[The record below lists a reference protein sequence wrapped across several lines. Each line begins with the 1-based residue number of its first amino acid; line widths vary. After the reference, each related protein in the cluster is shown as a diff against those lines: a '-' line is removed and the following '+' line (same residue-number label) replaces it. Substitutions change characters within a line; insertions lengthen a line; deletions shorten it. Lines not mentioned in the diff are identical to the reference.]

1 MQQELITI
9 AVITIVYT
17 QLSEQWH
24 DVEWYVVTHQE
35 VLCVRLSYDT
45 EPPTRSFS
53 GFSQSCQAKTSH
65 DLFLAHTFQ
74 VTIL

>member
-45 EPPTRSFS
+45 KPPT
-53 GFSQSCQAKTSH
+53 
-65 DLFLAHTFQ
+65 
-74 VTIL
+74 